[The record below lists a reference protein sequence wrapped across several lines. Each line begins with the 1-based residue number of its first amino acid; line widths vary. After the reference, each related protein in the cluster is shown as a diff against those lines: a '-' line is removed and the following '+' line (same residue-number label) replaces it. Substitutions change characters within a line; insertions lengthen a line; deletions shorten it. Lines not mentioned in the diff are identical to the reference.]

1 MKRLA
6 ILIALLFIAG
16 ASHAQSTTDSVDIK
30 FNQLLDQTGM
40 IFKMPEGSVKT
51 PIVKNRQ
58 IHYDYAV
65 KYPDRDMEVRYTIVP
80 MASRVAEYQEFQKNH
95 APGSSMVDPNKMFD
109 VSAYVTAINAGG
121 GMQDTT
127 IKGRNFAP
135 AAVKQEFGADYGA
148 FLMVTVKNNSVGTDY
163 KFCSMVALQ
172 KNNVANVYI
181 FYLCNSMQELF
192 DNYKA
197 IGPQNIYYALKF
209 KE

>member
-1 MKRLA
+1 MKRLHA
-6 ILIALLFIAG
+6 FLLLLFLSVAT
-16 ASHAQSTTDSVDIK
+16 HAQSSTDSVDIK
-30 FNQLLDQTGM
+30 FNKLLDQTGM
-40 IFKMPEGSVKT
+40 IFKMPEGSVKI
-51 PIVKNRQ
+51 PIIKNRQ

-65 KYPDRDMEVRYTIVP
+65 SYPNRNMEVRYTIVP
-80 MASRVAEYQEFQKNH
+80 MGNRVAEYQEFQKNH

-121 GMQDTT
+121 GVQDTT

-135 AAVKQEFGADYGA
+135 AAVKQEFGADYEA
-148 FLMVTVKNNSVGTDY
+148 FLMVSVKNNSAGTDY
-163 KFCSMVALQ
+163 KFCSLVALQ